1 MLVKFQPIFVA
12 DTKVIDGYNFAAT
25 LMFGEKFR
33 NIIFRSSGGVWV
45 TIYVLCTTKN
55 IQKNHSLQNQ
65 SEDFLMTG

>member
-1 MLVKFQPIFVA
+1 MLVKFPPIFVA

-45 TIYVLCTTKN
+45 TIYVL
-55 IQKNHSLQNQ
+55 QKTFRRIIVYRINLKI
-65 SEDFLMTG
+65 F